1 MGTCGG
7 GWAALG
13 CEETKGSRPS
23 RLFLALELD
32 ALAVSAV
39 KPLGSRPGRSECGVL
54 FQGCPGA
61 TFLLEA
67 GVRQVRQVPSLSL
80 SVPPL
85 YNGDKSAE
93 PTGSLRAFSD
103 NTGVSLWP
111 CGYCGVVSACMN
123 SGHFLFLIN
132 FLVTGQTSKGEEKGP
147 GEKFIVTSACYDQDP
162 IVSVSLTQCLARCGA
177 QLHQ

>member
-1 MGTCGG
+1 M
-7 GWAALG
+7 
-13 CEETKGSRPS
+13 EEWVPTVGAGPPWGVGRQRGLRSS
-23 RLFLALELD
+23 RLFPALGLD
-32 ALAVSAV
+32 ARAVSTVELLGSRLAPVSAV
-39 KPLGSRPGRSECGVL
+39 SCA
-54 FQGCPGA
+54 GA

-67 GVRQVRQVPSLSL
+67 GARRVRQVPSLSL

-123 SGHFLFLIN
+123 SGHFFSLLN
-132 FLVTGQTSKGEEKGP
+132 LLLGDKQAKEKRKTLVRS
-147 GEKFIVTSACYDQDP
+147 
-162 IVSVSLTQCLARCGA
+162 SL
-177 QLHQ
+177 